1 MYCERDDLFL
11 LELETF
17 IKTVVGNKYH
27 LPIGKVLFHRKTHH
41 QNIKQRKF
49 FCSELIAKAYKQI
62 GILESDKACHRF
74 MPNNFSSSKELT
86 LKNGANLGE
95 ELMIVFDEEDIKKE
109 REKLLPD
116 LEKQKAN

>member
-1 MYCERDDLFL
+1 
-11 LELETF
+11 
-17 IKTVVGNKYH
+17 
-27 LPIGKVLFHRKTHH
+27 
-41 QNIKQRKF
+41 
-49 FCSELIAKAYKQI
+49 
-62 GILESDKACHRF
+62 

-116 LEKQKAN
+116 LEKQKANWSNEDKTALKLKR